1 MKKNSRRYGF
11 WALLSCGVLG
21 ATFGAATSGLAQSP
35 FAGND
40 GGSARR
46 LLSRDAK
53 PMEIPEL
60 ANESSGRLLDA
71 SRQPLASLTQ
81 QTASTQDDLT
91 SRLSELGPEE
101 RAAAEL
107 YKAFQ
112 ISATPPEPKSLIL
125 ERIV

>member
-60 ANESSGRLLDA
+60 ANESSERLLDA

-81 QTASTQDDLT
+81 QTASTQDD
-91 SRLSELGPEE
+91 R
-101 RAAAEL
+101 RASPSWAPRNAPPPSSTL
-107 YKAFQ
+107 
-112 ISATPPEPKSLIL
+112 SATRASSTCRRPS
-125 ERIV
+125 R